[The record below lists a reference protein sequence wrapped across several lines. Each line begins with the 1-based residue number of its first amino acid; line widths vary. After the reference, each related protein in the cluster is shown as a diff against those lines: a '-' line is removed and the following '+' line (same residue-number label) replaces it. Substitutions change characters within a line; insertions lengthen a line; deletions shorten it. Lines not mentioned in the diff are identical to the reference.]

1 LVNVECVVRK
11 LLSFFVDSS
20 TTNWKGWNSLIRYRY
35 RCERFKKKNPEKF
48 NTLTNTLIDDLNEF
62 EKSIK

>member
-1 LVNVECVVRK
+1 LVDAVRVVRK
-11 LLSFFVDSS
+11 LPSLFVDSS
-20 TTNWKGWNSLIRYRY
+20 TTNRKGWNSLMRYRY